1 MGVIPHLHYLMTSQ
15 RVSNLSNDE
24 IYLQRMEFPCVSL
37 ATQKEG
43 GNIKRRNEN
52 STELC
57 LVRGSRKSVEIYSYC
72 TCDHYRLSHKMA
84 LGARFLLGR

>member
-1 MGVIPHLHYLMTSQ
+1 MYVTGHSKGRRKYK
-15 RVSNLSNDE
+15 
-24 IYLQRMEFPCVSL
+24 
-37 ATQKEG
+37 KE
-43 GNIKRRNEN
+43 RSEN

-84 LGARFLLGR
+84 LGAGFLLGR